1 MDEAWSDTSISQVD
15 GAMDTPLE
23 RPGKTVEV
31 EGEKLEEEEASMTGW
46 SQVRRKKGQVET
58 DVVAGSRGREEYQK
72 QKGQVETDVVARSR
86 GREENQTEKGQV
98 ETDVVAGSRGWEE
111 YRRKFPHLAYNW
123 RLKRSE
129 SEVWK
134 EWLAGGDERE
144 MERLEARLVMREDV
158 PYNEQV
164 EKWMRGGGEVGVEVE
179 K

>member
-1 MDEAWSDTSISQVD
+1 MEPLSAALLDEAWSDTSISQVD

-31 EGEKLEEEEASMTGW
+31 EGRLEEEEASMTGW

-72 QKGQVETDVVARSR
+72 QKGQVETDVVA
-86 GREENQTEKGQV
+86 
-98 ETDVVAGSRGWEE
+98 GSRGWEE

-123 RLKRSE
+123 RRNRSE
-129 SEVWK
+129 SKLWQ
-134 EWLAGGDERE
+134 EWLAGGEESE
-144 MERLEARLVMREDV
+144 MERLEAGIERRKDV
-158 PYNEQV
+158 PYNEKV
-164 EKWMRGGGEVGVEVE
+164 EEWLRGGGEVGVEVE

>member
-72 QKGQVETDVVARSR
+72 QKGQVETDVVA
-86 GREENQTEKGQV
+86 
-98 ETDVVAGSRGWEE
+98 GSRGWEE
-111 YRRKFPHLAYNW
+111 YRRKFPYVAYKLRHGW
-123 RLKRSE
+123 SE
-129 SEVWK
+129 REEVK
-134 EWLAGGDERE
+134 KWLAGGDEKEYRRE
-144 MERLEARLVMREDV
+144 EEGSKRS
-158 PYNEQV
+158 
-164 EKWMRGGGEVGVEVE
+164 GGEPRKKKVKEQSPNQRLPPLQHLLLPQNWVPTGRQAPLQSLM
-179 K
+179 